1 MTGMHLLQ
9 CFIIIVRLYKRQ
21 ANNAVKKGTEFRF
34 FQWLLSQLGVSE
46 GQSGLDVV
54 KGAKVEAIHKC
65 LSILQEFTVVEVNII
80 PIWTVLCIITI
91 LTAFP

>member
-1 MTGMHLLQ
+1 M
-9 CFIIIVRLYKRQ
+9 FIIIVTLYTRQ
-21 ANNAVKKGTEFRF
+21 ANNAVKRNTEFRF

-65 LSILQEFTVVEVNII
+65 LSLIQEFTVVEVSITS
-80 PIWTVLCIITI
+80 IWTVLCIITI
-91 LTAFP
+91 LTAFPR